1 MNDLQQPAPGGDD
14 DRQGAMPSFGLRTI
28 SLSTAVIKA
37 LANEAAPHDIQ
48 PVEFNLLQY
57 CSETGECTATQLARV
72 LPVDASRISR
82 IVTRLVDKGF
92 LLRRRLPH
100 DRRTVML
107 SLTDEGTRL
116 VAELGDRVEAYL
128 LTLLEGYDEEE
139 LRMVESVTVRMR
151 ANFMAMI
158 ESESRRDARSSG

>member
-1 MNDLQQPAPGGDD
+1 MPA
-14 DRQGAMPSFGLRTI
+14 FGLRAI
-28 SLSTAVIKA
+28 SLSTAIIKA
-37 LANEAAPHDIQ
+37 LADEAAPHDIQ

-72 LPVDASRISR
+72 LPIDASRISR
-82 IVTRLVDKGF
+82 IVTRLVEKGL

-116 VAELGDRVEAYL
+116 VADLGKRVELYL
-128 LTLLEGYDEEE
+128 LQLLDGYDEEG
-139 LRMVESVTVRMR
+139 LRMVETVTVRMR
-151 ANFMAMI
+151 ANFTAMM
-158 ESESRRDARSSG
+158 ETQ

>member
-1 MNDLQQPAPGGDD
+1 MTDLQQPTPDSHD
-14 DRQGAMPSFGLRTI
+14 QGRESIPPFGLRAI

-37 LANEAAPHDIQ
+37 LADEAAPHDIQ
-48 PVEFNLLQY
+48 PVEFNLLQF

-82 IVTRLVDKGF
+82 IVTRLVEKGL

-116 VAELGDRVEAYL
+116 VAELGDRVEGYL
-128 LTLLEGYDEEE
+128 SQLLEGDEQI
-139 LRMVESVTVRMR
+139 LRMAETITVRMR
-151 ANFMAMI
+151 ENFMAMI
-158 ESESRRDARSSG
+158 ETRKTQ

>member
-1 MNDLQQPAPGGDD
+1 MTDLQQPAPSGHDD
-14 DRQGAMPSFGLRTI
+14 GQEAVSSFGLRAI
-28 SLSTAVIKA
+28 SLSTAIIKA
-37 LANEAAPHDIQ
+37 LADEAAPRDIQ

-82 IVTRLVDKGF
+82 IVTRLVEKE
-92 LLRRRLPH
+92 LVVRRRLPH

-107 SLTDEGTRL
+107 SLTDEGARL

-128 LTLLEGYDEEE
+128 LALFAGDEQVI
-139 LRMVESVTVRMR
+139 RMADSITVQMR
-151 ANFMAMI
+151 ANFKSMM
-158 ESESRRDARSSG
+158 ESE

>member
-1 MNDLQQPAPGGDD
+1 MNDLQQPDPGGDD
-14 DRQGAMPSFGLRTI
+14 DRHEALPSFGLRAI
-28 SLSTAVIKA
+28 SLSTAIIKA
-37 LANEAAPHDIQ
+37 LADEAAPHDIQ
-48 PVEFNLLQY
+48 PVEFNLMQY
-57 CSETGECTATQLARV
+57 CSESGECTATQLSRV

-116 VAELGDRVEAYL
+116 VAELGERVEAYL
-128 LTLLEGYDEEE
+128 LALLHGYDEQD
-139 LRMVESVTVRMR
+139 LRMLDSVSVRMR
-151 ANFMAMI
+151 ANFASMM
-158 ESESRRDARSSG
+158 ESE

>member
-1 MNDLQQPAPGGDD
+1 MTDLQQPSPGGQDFG
-14 DRQGAMPSFGLRTI
+14 RTSAPPFGLGAI
-28 SLSTAVIKA
+28 SLSTAIIKA
-37 LANEAAPHDIQ
+37 LADEAAPYDIQ

-72 LPVDASRISR
+72 LPIDASRISR
-82 IVTRLVDKGF
+82 IVTRLVDKGL

-116 VAELGDRVEAYL
+116 VAELGERVESYL
-128 LTLLEGYDEEE
+128 LKLLEGYDEEV
-139 LRMVESVTVRMR
+139 LRMVESVTAQMR
-151 ANFMAMI
+151 DNYAAMI
-158 ESESRRDARSSG
+158 ETE